1 MTQYQQF
8 DFGRAADLRGKLRGE
23 LSSITDRLNKTQKMV
38 EDVREWWK
46 GGSEEL
52 FIRNFEK
59 TKKDVVRGLEKWF
72 EDYQKLLKEAINIKE
87 TQDSELRRMLSK
99 ERY

>member
-1 MTQYQQF
+1 MTQNQQF
-8 DFGRAADLRGKLRGE
+8 DFNRAAELRSKLKSE
-23 LSSITDRLNKTQKMV
+23 LSVVTDRLNKTQRMI

-59 TKKDVVRGLEKWF
+59 TKKDVVKGLEKWF
-72 EDYQKLLKEAINIKE
+72 EDYQKLLKEAAIIKE
-87 TQDSELRRMLSK
+87 VQDAELRKVLNK
-99 ERY
+99 